1 MIKFVGSNI
10 GENTHAITREKE
22 VSIQNNAYFVSSTNA
37 IRHETGNTT
46 HSIRSR

>member
-10 GENTHAITREKE
+10 GENTHATTREKE
-22 VSIQNNAYFVSSTNA
+22 VSIQNNAYFASSANA
-37 IRHETGNTT
+37 IRHETGKTT